1 MITKLV
7 KTKEAAS
14 YLACS
19 PWKLRELVH
28 CGKIPHIVVDED
40 DGAWR
45 FDVQDLQKFIDSRRV
60 IGG

>member
-1 MITKLV
+1 MTTRLL

-14 YLACS
+14 YLSCS

-28 CGKIPHIVVDED
+28 DEKIPHIVVDED

-45 FDVQDLQKFIDSRRV
+45 FDVGDLQKFIDSWRKF
-60 IGG
+60 GA